1 MGYLRGTQTQAIKG
15 TILLGKSQKNDV
27 GLELKPS
34 FSLSDNYLNQDY
46 SSLDA
51 SNDIVRQCMFEVN
64 GDPLDHWKKDNFES
78 KQDSTSRVVYE
89 PKIGKQFFRKTF
101 ICM

>member
-34 FSLSDNYLNQDY
+34 LSLSDNYLKQDY
-46 SSLDA
+46 ASLDA
-51 SNDIVRQCMFEVN
+51 SNDINEACRSRSQRLTDVLNNKHMFFQKN
-64 GDPLDHWKKDNFES
+64 N
-78 KQDSTSRVVYE
+78 
-89 PKIGKQFFRKTF
+89 
-101 ICM
+101 